1 MYGSV
6 HCSAMLSPE
15 DVERIKAALATLEKA
30 RERCTDSGLQ
40 KLIDDWIIEVKK
52 KLADG

>member
-1 MYGSV
+1 
-6 HCSAMLSPE
+6 MLSPE

-52 KLADG
+52 ELADG